1 MATMETMLMPIAVF
15 AAMGQE
21 SWSAPRFRRIVSRRM
36 DVRIPDV
43 TGLTLVFD
51 IGGDGD
57 RR

>member
-1 MATMETMLMPIAVF
+1 MPIAVF

-43 TGLTLVFD
+43 TRLTLVFD